1 MTNSWLVFAAA
12 TIVSY
17 FPIYALASRA
27 ARPGGVRIGPHGAKR
42 EFMELLRV
50 EAVKRT
56 EAALVDVEA
65 EIAAMLRNTSRTD
78 APISRET
85 QARLREVAQL
95 LGELFAGRT
104 RTLCARNLELIA
116 GARAE
121 AHRDVTLK
129 SAEILTVLR
138 ASLRGASNQEASAA
152 VASRRQ
158 DRDFRQVHPHQA
170 MSGFEVC

>member
-50 EAVKRT
+50 EALKRT
-56 EAALVDVEA
+56 EAALVDVDA
-65 EIAAMLRNTSRTD
+65 EIEAMLRNDTRVD
-78 APISRET
+78 AQISRET

-121 AHRDVTLK
+121 AHRDVALK

-138 ASLRGASNQEASAA
+138 ASLRGVSNQKESAA
-152 VASRRQ
+152 VAPGKQ
-158 DRDFRQVHPHQA
+158 DRVFRQGHPHQA
-170 MSGFEVC
+170 MSG